1 MSITMQRCT
10 TCENAVFPP
19 RSVCPHCHSS
29 VFEPATAHRGAR
41 PLHRGLIEETAL
53 QRGTPVVMYAT
64 IRTDLGPTVVGK
76 VIGDGAVP
84 GADVELTSLDTQ
96 RTDGLI
102 AVIPQPTATE

>member
-29 VFEPATAHRGAR
+29 VFEPATA
-41 PLHRGLIEETAL
+41 HRGLIEETAL

-84 GADVELTSLDTQ
+84 GADVELTSSDTQ

-102 AVIPQPTATE
+102 AVIPQPTAKE

>member
-1 MSITMQRCT
+1 MQRCT

-19 RSVCPHCHSS
+19 RSVCPHCHNS
-29 VFEPATAHRGAR
+29 VFEPATAHRG
-41 PLHRGLIEETAL
+41 LIEETSL
-53 QRGTPVVMYAT
+53 RRGTPVVLYAT

-96 RTDGLI
+96 RTDGLT
-102 AVIPQPTATE
+102 AVIPQPTAKE